1 MNKKFSVIYKN
12 LHITLHCNE
21 KVHSPILIKS
31 TASLI
36 AALSLSDPPLS
47 TSMRPSAAATSGT
60 GPRKPEVEKIC

>member
-1 MNKKFSVIYKN
+1 MKKKFSVIYKN

-60 GPRKPEVEKIC
+60 RPRKPEVEKIC